1 MPGIRAR
8 FRPRWRS
15 RCAAALTLS
24 MVAFGALGFTRLA
37 HAQVSGNELPDRRY
51 CIVDHVAIAS
61 WSSVAAPAGTAPCS
75 ATAAPGFDV
84 IVRDVNAVPLGGEDL
99 VLKLAS
105 PGANLAA
112 YASQSPGVTVNCVD
126 HTLHAT
132 TNAAGAV
139 HIVPRFG
146 GYAESAVVQ
155 VWCHFVQ
162 IASIEARSPDYDG
175 DGVVGLPDF
184 NTFVTD
190 FMGPARPRSDFND
203 CPGVTLADF
212 TFFAGEYMAS
222 QGQPAAVI
230 CP

>member
-1 MPGIRAR
+1 MPNPHAG
-8 FRPRWRS
+8 FSPRWRPHRAS
-15 RCAAALTLS
+15 TLVSS
-24 MVAFGALGFTRLA
+24 MVALAAIVFASSA
-37 HAQVSGNELPDRRY
+37 HAGPGGGTLPEPRF

-61 WSSVAAPAGTAPCS
+61 WSGAAALAGVAPCS
-75 ATAAPGFDV
+75 AAATPGFDV
-84 IVRDVNAVPLGGEDL
+84 LVRNVDGVPLGGEDL

-105 PGANLAA
+105 PGANLAV

-139 HIVPRFG
+139 HFVPRFG
-146 GYAESAVVQ
+146 RYAESAVVE
-155 VWCHFVQ
+155 VWCHFVK
-162 IASIEARSPDYDG
+162 IATIEARSPDYDG
-175 DGVVGLPDF
+175 DGTVGLPDF

-190 FMGPARPRSDFND
+190 YMGSPRPRSDFND

-212 TFFAGEYMAS
+212 TFFSGEYMAS
-222 QGQPAAVI
+222 QGQPAEAI